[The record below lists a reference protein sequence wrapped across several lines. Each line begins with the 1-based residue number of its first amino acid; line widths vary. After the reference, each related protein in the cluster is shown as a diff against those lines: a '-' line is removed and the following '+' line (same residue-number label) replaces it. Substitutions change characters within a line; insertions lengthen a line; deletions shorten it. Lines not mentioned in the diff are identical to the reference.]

1 MMSDGQQGF
10 TTHIPMAFKK
20 RSGKAIIV
28 LPNGERAIARREAII
43 DNSMIKVIA
52 RAHRW
57 QRMLLDGT
65 HSSIDDLSRA
75 EKITASY
82 VSRVLRLAYLSPT
95 IVEAILDGKYPAHLT
110 LKHLMEPFPLEWDRQ
125 VAHFFV
131 ENPSTNGA
139 DINTQQI
146 SNQT

>member
-1 MMSDGQQGF
+1 MNSSTDGF
-10 TTHIPMAFKK
+10 ITNIPMTFKK

-52 RAHRW
+52 RAYRW

-65 HSSIDDLSRA
+65 HSSIEDLSRA

-110 LKHLMEPFPLEWDRQ
+110 LKDLMEPFPLEWDRQ
-125 VAHFFV
+125 VAHLFG
-131 ENPSTNGA
+131 ERS
-139 DINTQQI
+139 I
-146 SNQT
+146 SP

>member
-1 MMSDGQQGF
+1 MMNDGKDGF
-10 TTHIPMAFKK
+10 ITNIPMTFKK

-43 DNSMIKVIA
+43 DNSMIKILA
-52 RAHRW
+52 RAYRW

-110 LKHLMEPFPLEWDRQ
+110 LKDLMEPFPLEWDRQ
-125 VAHFFV
+125 VAHFFIARKAPDSDFLV
-131 ENPSTNGA
+131 V
-139 DINTQQI
+139 
-146 SNQT
+146 